1 MAELEKMKQARQNI
15 IIMNNRPKTLPKETL
30 KPLNSSVM
38 SNKLHTV
45 NKVEEKIALSR
56 YKFTCIFIVYNIWV
70 IVPSVP

>member
-56 YKFTCIFIVYNIWV
+56 YKFTIFIVYNILI